1 MAEYEKESF
10 KFPDENIVGGD
21 NKAKDKPEDELEIVI
36 EGDEAPIKVEIKD
49 DTPPEDRNRKPMT
62 EPPEEVTE
70 DELLKY
76 KDVKLRDRLAHL
88 NKGYHEERRAKEA
101 ALREREEAL
110 VIAQRILHENEQLK
124 GSATNNHKLILEQAK
139 TVAEKELDEAKRK
152 YKAAYESG
160 DGDAVTAAQEDLMS
174 AKLKIE
180 RINNF
185 RPKALQ
191 PPETAVQQVP
201 VPQPPAS
208 GAVYRDEKAEA
219 WRERNRWFN
228 KDREMTGFAFAV
240 HERLVEEEGV
250 DPRSD
255 TYYERIDARMR
266 EKFPEKFQ
274 DSGNGGNEKPR
285 RSSVVAPATRSTA
298 PKKVVLT
305 PSAVNIA
312 KRLGIPLELYAK
324 KVAEGM
330 RNE

>member
-1 MAEYEKESF
+1 MAEYEKDSF
-10 KFPDENIVGGD
+10 KFPDENIVG
-21 NKAKDKPEDELEIVI
+21 KKDDKDEEKLEIVI
-36 EGDEAPIKVEIKD
+36 EGEETSVKVEVKD
-49 DTPPEDRNRKPMT
+49 DTPERDRGRKPMT
-62 EPPEEVTE
+62 DAPEEVTE
-70 DELLKY
+70 EELMKY

-88 NKGYHEERRAKEA
+88 NKGYHEERRAKERA
-101 ALREREEAL
+101 EREREEAL
-110 VIAQRILHENEQLK
+110 TIAQRILQENEHLK
-124 GSATNNHKLILEQAK
+124 GSVNNNQKMLIEQAK
-139 TVAEKELDEAKRK
+139 TVAAKELEEAKKK

-160 DGDAVTAAQEDLMS
+160 DGDAVTTAQDELMS
-174 AKLKIE
+174 AKLKAE

-185 RPKALQ
+185 RPRALQ
-191 PPETAVQQVP
+191 TQETRVQTDP
-201 VPQPPAS
+201 TPQNPAS
-208 GAVYRDEKAEA
+208 GASVRDDKAVA
-219 WRERNRWFN
+219 WKDRNRWFN
-228 KDREMTGFAFAV
+228 QDREMTGFALAV

-274 DSGNGGNEKPR
+274 DGNGGNEKPR

-298 PKKVVLT
+298 PKKIVLT
-305 PSAVNIA
+305 PSAVSIA

>member
-1 MAEYEKESF
+1 MALEEF
-10 KFPDENIVGGD
+10 KFPDENIVG
-21 NKAKDKPEDELEIVI
+21 KKDDKDEEKLEIVI
-36 EGDEAPIKVEIKD
+36 EGEETSVKVEVKD
-49 DTPPEDRNRKPMT
+49 DTPERDRGRKPMT
-62 EPPEEVTE
+62 DAPEEVTE
-70 DELLKY
+70 EELMKY

-88 NKGYHEERRAKEA
+88 NKGYHEERRAKERA
-101 ALREREEAL
+101 EREREEAL
-110 VIAQRILHENEQLK
+110 TIAQRILQENEHLK
-124 GSATNNHKLILEQAK
+124 GSVNNNQKMLIEQAK
-139 TVAEKELDEAKRK
+139 TVAAKELEEAKKK

-160 DGDAVTAAQEDLMS
+160 DGDAVTTAQDELMS
-174 AKLKIE
+174 AKLKAE

-185 RPKALQ
+185 RPRALQ
-191 PPETAVQQVP
+191 TQETRVQTDP
-201 VPQPPAS
+201 MPQNPAS
-208 GAVYRDEKAEA
+208 GASVRDDKAVA
-219 WRERNRWFN
+219 WKDRNRWFN
-228 KDREMTGFAFAV
+228 QDREMTGFALAV

-274 DSGNGGNEKPR
+274 DGNGGNEKPR

-298 PKKVVLT
+298 PKKIVLT
-305 PSAVNIA
+305 PSAVSIA

>member
-1 MAEYEKESF
+1 MALEEF
-10 KFPDENIVGGD
+10 KFPDENIVT
-21 NKAKDKPEDELEIVI
+21 KDKDKDEEKLEIVI
-36 EGDEAPIKVEIKD
+36 EGEETSVKVEVKD
-49 DTPPEDRNRKPMT
+49 DTPEKDRGRKPMT
-62 EPPEEVTE
+62 EAPEEVTE
-70 DELLKY
+70 EELMKY

-88 NKGYHEERRAKEA
+88 NKGYHEERRAKERA
-101 ALREREEAL
+101 EREREEAL
-110 VIAQRILHENEQLK
+110 VIAQRILQENEQLK
-124 GSATNNHKLILEQAK
+124 GSVNNNQKMLIEQAK
-139 TVAEKELDEAKRK
+139 TVAAKELEDAKKK

-160 DGDAVTAAQEDLMS
+160 DGDAVTAAQDELMS
-174 AKLKIE
+174 AKLKAE

-185 RPKALQ
+185 RPRALQ
-191 PPETAVQQVP
+191 NQESRVQQVP
-201 VPQPPAS
+201 MPQAPAS
-208 GAVYRDEKAEA
+208 GAPVKDDKAVA
-219 WRERNRWFN
+219 WKDRNRWFN
-228 KDREMTGFAFAV
+228 QDREMTGFALAV

-274 DSGNGGNEKPR
+274 DGNGGNEKPR

-298 PKKVVLT
+298 PKKIVLT
-305 PSAVNIA
+305 PSAVSIA

>member
-1 MAEYEKESF
+1 MAEYEKDSF

-21 NKAKDKPEDELEIVI
+21 KGKGKPEDELEIVI
-36 EGDEAPIKVEIKD
+36 EGDETPIKVEIKD
-49 DTPPEDRNRKPMT
+49 DTPPEDRGRKPMS

-70 DELLKY
+70 EELLKY

-101 ALREREEAL
+101 AIREREEAL
-110 VIAQRILHENEQLK
+110 TIAQHILQENEQLK
-124 GSATNNHKLILEQAK
+124 NSTQNNQRILIDQAK
-139 TVAEKELDEAKRK
+139 VVATKELEEAKRK

-160 DGDAVTAAQEDLMS
+160 DGDAVTAAQEELVS
-174 AKLKIE
+174 AKLKVE

-191 PPETAVQQVP
+191 PTETAVQTTQVP
-201 VPQPPAS
+201 QNPAS
-208 GAVYRDEKAEA
+208 GAVYRDEKAVA
-219 WRERNRWFN
+219 WQDRNRWFN
-228 KDREMTGFAFAV
+228 RDREMTGFALAV
-240 HERLVEEEGV
+240 HERLVEEEGI

-305 PSAVNIA
+305 PSAVSIA

-330 RNE
+330 RNK

>member
-1 MAEYEKESF
+1 MAEYEKDSF

-21 NKAKDKPEDELEIVI
+21 KGKGKPEDELEIVI
-36 EGDEAPIKVEIKD
+36 EGDETPIKVEIKD
-49 DTPPEDRNRKPMT
+49 DTPPEDRGRKPMS

-70 DELLKY
+70 EELLKY
-76 KDVKLRDRLAHL
+76 KDVRLRDRLAHL

-101 ALREREEAL
+101 AIREREEAL
-110 VIAQRILHENEQLK
+110 TIAQHILQENEQLK
-124 GSATNNHKLILEQAK
+124 NSTQNNQRILIDQAK
-139 TVAEKELDEAKRK
+139 VVATKELEEAKRK

-160 DGDAVTAAQEDLMS
+160 DGDAVTAAQEELVS
-174 AKLKIE
+174 AKLKVE

-191 PPETAVQQVP
+191 PTETAVQTTQVP
-201 VPQPPAS
+201 QNPAS
-208 GAVYRDEKAEA
+208 GATYRDDKAVA
-219 WRERNRWFN
+219 WQDRNRWFN
-228 KDREMTGFAFAV
+228 RDREMTGFALAV
-240 HERLVEEEGV
+240 HERLVEEEGI

-274 DSGNGGNEKPR
+274 DNGNGGNEKPR

-305 PSAVNIA
+305 PSAVSIA

-330 RNE
+330 RNK

>member
-1 MAEYEKESF
+1 MAMEEF
-10 KFPDENIVGGD
+10 KFPDENIVT
-21 NKAKDKPEDELEIVI
+21 KDKDKDEEKLEIVI
-36 EGDEAPIKVEIKD
+36 EGEETSVKVEVKD
-49 DTPPEDRNRKPMT
+49 DTPERDRGRKPMT
-62 EPPEEVTE
+62 EAPEEVTE
-70 DELLKY
+70 EELMKY

-88 NKGYHEERRAKEA
+88 NKGYHEERRAKERA
-101 ALREREEAL
+101 EREREEAL
-110 VIAQRILHENEQLK
+110 TIAQRILHENEQLK
-124 GSATNNHKLILEQAK
+124 GSVNNNQKMLIEQAK
-139 TVAEKELDEAKRK
+139 TVAAKELEDAKKK

-160 DGDAVTAAQEDLMS
+160 DGDAVTAAQDELMS
-174 AKLKIE
+174 AKLKAE

-185 RPKALQ
+185 RPRALQ
-191 PPETAVQQVP
+191 NQESRVQQVP
-201 VPQPPAS
+201 MPQAPAS
-208 GAVYRDEKAEA
+208 GAPVRDDKAVA
-219 WRERNRWFN
+219 WKDRNRWFN
-228 KDREMTGFAFAV
+228 QDREMTGFALAV

-274 DSGNGGNEKPR
+274 DGNGGNEKPR

-298 PKKVVLT
+298 PKKIVLT
-305 PSAVNIA
+305 PSAVSIA

>member
-1 MAEYEKESF
+1 MALEEF
-10 KFPDENIVGGD
+10 KFPDENIVV
-21 NKAKDKPEDELEIVI
+21 KDKDKEEEKLEIVI
-36 EGDEAPIKVEIKD
+36 EGEETPVKVEVKD
-49 DTPPEDRNRKPMT
+49 DTPEKDRGRKPMT

-70 DELLKY
+70 EELMKY

-88 NKGYHEERRAKEA
+88 NKGYHEERRAKERA
-101 ALREREEAL
+101 EREREEAL
-110 VIAQRILHENEQLK
+110 VIAQRILQENEQLK
-124 GSATNNHKLILEQAK
+124 GNVQNNHKMLLDQAK
-139 TVAEKELDEAKRK
+139 TVATKELEEAKKK
-152 YKAAYESG
+152 YKDAYESG
-160 DGDAVTAAQEDLMS
+160 VADAVVEAQEALTS
-174 AKLKIE
+174 ARLKLE

-185 RPKALQ
+185 RPRPLQ
-191 PPETAVQQVP
+191 TQETSVQTVP
-201 VPQPPAS
+201 TPQIPAS
-208 GAVYRDEKAEA
+208 GAPVRDDKAVA
-219 WRERNRWFN
+219 WKERNRWFN
-228 KDREMTGFAFAV
+228 QDREMTGFALAV

-274 DSGNGGNEKPR
+274 DSNGGNEKPR

-298 PKKVVLT
+298 PKKIVLT
-305 PSAVNIA
+305 PSAVSIA

>member
-1 MAEYEKESF
+1 MAEYEKDSF
-10 KFPDENIVGGD
+10 KFPDENIVG
-21 NKAKDKPEDELEIVI
+21 KKDDKDEEKLEIVI
-36 EGDEAPIKVEIKD
+36 EGEETSVKVEVKD
-49 DTPPEDRNRKPMT
+49 DTPERDRGRKPMT
-62 EPPEEVTE
+62 DAPEEVTE
-70 DELLKY
+70 EELMKY

-88 NKGYHEERRAKEA
+88 NKGYHEERRAKERA
-101 ALREREEAL
+101 EREREEAL
-110 VIAQRILHENEQLK
+110 TIAQRILQENEHLK
-124 GSATNNHKLILEQAK
+124 GSVNNNQKMLIEQAK
-139 TVAEKELDEAKRK
+139 TVAAKELEEAKKK

-160 DGDAVTAAQEDLMS
+160 DGDAVTTAQDELMS
-174 AKLKIE
+174 AKLKAE

-185 RPKALQ
+185 RPRALQ
-191 PPETAVQQVP
+191 TQETRVQTDP
-201 VPQPPAS
+201 MPQNPAS
-208 GAVYRDEKAEA
+208 GASVRDDKAVA
-219 WRERNRWFN
+219 WKDRNRWFN
-228 KDREMTGFAFAV
+228 QDREMTGFALAV

-274 DSGNGGNEKPR
+274 DGNGGNEKPR

-298 PKKVVLT
+298 PKKIVLT
-305 PSAVNIA
+305 PSAVSIA

>member
-1 MAEYEKESF
+1 MAEFEKETF
-10 KFPDENIVGGD
+10 KFPDENVVE
-21 NKAKDKPEDELEIVI
+21 KQAKDKGKPEDELEIVI
-36 EGDEAPIKVEIKD
+36 EGEEAPIKVEIKD

-70 DELLKY
+70 EELMKY

-101 ALREREEAL
+101 AIREREEAL
-110 VIAQRILHENEQLK
+110 SIAQRILAENEQLK
-124 GSATNNHKLILEQAK
+124 NSSQNNQKVLLEQAK
-139 TVAEKELDEAKRK
+139 TVATKELEEAKRK

-160 DGDAVTAAQEDLMS
+160 DGDAVTAAQEELVS
-174 AKLKIE
+174 AKLKLE

-185 RPKALQ
+185 RPKPLQ
-191 PPETAVQQVP
+191 PTETPVQQAQ
-201 VPQPPAS
+201 VPQNPAS

-219 WRERNRWFN
+219 WKERNRWFN
-228 KDREMTGFAFAV
+228 KDREMTGFALAV
-240 HERLVEEEGV
+240 HERLVEEEGI

-274 DSGNGGNEKPR
+274 ESGNGGNEKPR

-305 PSAVNIA
+305 PSAVSIA